1 MNNEQIKENVFTFK
15 TSYLQ
20 NISNVVIKNQA
31 LLKIWITCEKQM
43 N

>member
-31 LLKIWITCEKQM
+31 LLKI
-43 N
+43 